1 MSQAFASA
9 QKWGF
14 MEQKEGQFKREEFAK
29 ALEGK
34 KLPVLTLDNK
44 WYRLLNK
51 LSRESVK
58 SLEDELNTLLKRQG
72 KIHTETKEIKFHK
85 KKLMNDIVTM
95 VDELEQ
101 NHNPKLEKKIEDTKK
116 LIDACN
122 ERLESYKDEMMELPG
137 QIDRVNLK
145 LMLMTM
151 EYCYKEL
158 QENTADIREISDW
171 VTEVRIQLKKQL
183 VRKQELE
190 LQNHE
195 IYTYMHDIFGADV
208 VDMFDMQ
215 YNPEEKYPRKQ
226 SDDE

>member
-1 MSQAFASA
+1 
-9 QKWGF
+9 
-14 MEQKEGQFKREEFAK
+14 MEHKEGQFKREEFAK

-58 SLEDELNTLLKRQG
+58 SLEEELNTLLKRQG

-101 NHNPKLEKKIEDTKK
+101 SRTPGLEKKIEDTKK

-122 ERLESYKDEMMELPG
+122 ERLESYRDEMMELPG
-137 QIDRVNLK
+137 QIDQVNLK

-158 QENTADIREISDW
+158 QENTSNIREISDW

-215 YNPEEKYPRKQ
+215 YNPEEKFPRKQ
-226 SDDE
+226 KDEE

>member
-1 MSQAFASA
+1 
-9 QKWGF
+9 
-14 MEQKEGQFKREEFAK
+14 MEQKEGRFKREEFAK

-58 SLEDELNTLLKRQG
+58 SLEEELNTLLKRQG

-101 NHNPKLEKKIEDTKK
+101 NRSPKLEKKIEDTKK

-137 QIDRVNLK
+137 QIDRVNLQ

-158 QENTADIREISDW
+158 QENTSNIKEITDW

-190 LQNHE
+190 IQNHE
-195 IYTYMHDIFGADV
+195 IYSYMHDIFGADV

-215 YNPEEKYPRKQ
+215 YNPEEKYPRKT
-226 SDDE
+226 SNDE

>member
-1 MSQAFASA
+1 
-9 QKWGF
+9 
-14 MEQKEGQFKREEFAK
+14 MEHKEGQFKREEFAK

-58 SLEDELNTLLKRQG
+58 SLEEELNTLLKRQG

-101 NHNPKLEKKIEDTKK
+101 SRTPGLEKKIEDTKK

-122 ERLESYKDEMMELPG
+122 ERLESYRDEMMELPG
-137 QIDRVNLK
+137 QIDQVNLK
-145 LMLMTM
+145 
-151 EYCYKEL
+151 
-158 QENTADIREISDW
+158 S
-171 VTEVRIQLKKQL
+171 
-183 VRKQELE
+183 
-190 LQNHE
+190 
-195 IYTYMHDIFGADV
+195 
-208 VDMFDMQ
+208 
-215 YNPEEKYPRKQ
+215 
-226 SDDE
+226 

>member
-1 MSQAFASA
+1 MRA

-14 MEQKEGQFKREEFAK
+14 MERREGQFKREEFAK

-101 NHNPKLEKKIEDTKK
+101 ERTPGLEKKIEDTKK

-137 QIDRVNLK
+137 QIDRVNLQ

-158 QENTADIREISDW
+158 QENTSDIREITDW
-171 VTEVRIQLKKQL
+171 VTEMRIRLKKQL